1 MTLVTL
7 KIDEKQTKKSVER
20 ELIKYR
26 DYLFTLPSTMAPK
39 ITQTYS
45 IIPPSNTNSFVSK
58 TENIAIER
66 VMYEQERDK
75 FMNWIHAA
83 VDTLKP
89 EEKKIIIE
97 CYLLEDTLPD
107 MEIWDGL
114 HMGRTKFYQNKCKAL
129 LRLAFALKKEVY
141 VKLAKEVGVRK

>member
-7 KIDEKQTKKSVER
+7 NIDEKRTKKSVER
-20 ELIKYR
+20 QLIKYR
-26 DYLFTLPSTMAPK
+26 EYLVTMPSTMAPK
-39 ITQTYS
+39 ITSTYS
-45 IIPPSNTNSFVSK
+45 IIPPSNTNLFVSK

-75 FMNWIHAA
+75 FMKWIHAA

-107 MEIWDGL
+107 IEIWTGL
-114 HMGRTKFYQNKCKAL
+114 HMGRTKFYQTKCKAL